1 MSKETKVLAYVAF
14 GIVCFVWG
22 TTYLAIAIAIET
34 LPSIL
39 FPGLR
44 FTIAGIVLLTVRLLQ
59 GASLPK
65 RRSDWLN
72 LIWIGV
78 LMVGTGNVCVV
89 WAEHHVTS
97 GFAALLVG
105 GAPFAMALLER
116 ARGGE
121 RFTRRKLIGLLIGFS
136 GLLLLVA
143 PELTGGSF
151 NLMFLL
157 GVLAIQVGTVGWNW
171 GSIVSKYHVSKDIDP
186 ITSAS
191 LQMLFGGLV
200 VSAVGLL
207 NGEAALMHF
216 NARTLAAFVYLVV
229 FGSILAYGAYV
240 YALSKLPTSTTSLYA
255 YINPVVALFLG
266 WLVLD
271 EPIGWNGVAGM
282 VVIFTGVAFVQ
293 SKGRLRGATM
303 TGSVPLPANALSPAK
318 APAVSGE
325 SAN

>member
-1 MSKETKVLAYVAF
+1 MNRESKTLAYVAF
-14 GIVCFVWG
+14 GVVCFVWG
-22 TTYLAIAIAIET
+22 TTYLAIAVAIES
-34 LPSIL
+34 LPVLL

-44 FTIAGIVLLTVRLLQ
+44 FAIAGAVLLAVRLLQ
-59 GASLPK
+59 GAKLPRL
-65 RRSDWLN
+65 RRDWLN
-72 LIWIGV
+72 LLLIGL
-78 LMVGTGNVCVV
+78 LMVGVGNLAVV

-105 GAPFAMALLER
+105 GSPFAMALLER

-121 RFTRRKLIGLLIGFS
+121 RLTKNKLIGLIIGFA
-136 GLLLLVA
+136 GLVILVA

-157 GVLAIQVGTVGWNW
+157 GVLAIQLGTIGWNW

-186 ITSAS
+186 LTSAS
-191 LQMLFGGLV
+191 LQMLLGGIV
-200 VSAVGLL
+200 VTLIGL
-207 NGEAALMHF
+207 GSGDAAHF
-216 NARTLAAFVYLVV
+216 HFTARTLAAFLYLVV
-229 FGSILAYGAYV
+229 FGSILAYGAYI

-271 EPIGWNGVAGM
+271 EPIRWNGIAGM

-293 SKGRLRGATM
+293 AKGRIRGATM
-303 TGSVPLPANALSPAK
+303 TGSVALPASALAPVKPAPGRD
-318 APAVSGE
+318 A
-325 SAN
+325 AN

>member
-1 MSKETKVLAYVAF
+1 MSRETKILAYVAF
-14 GIVCFVWG
+14 AVVCFVWG
-22 TTYLAIAIAIET
+22 TTYLAIAVAIET
-34 LPSIL
+34 LPVVL

-44 FTIAGIVLLTVRLLQ
+44 FTIAGAVLLGVRLLQ
-59 GASLPK
+59 GASLP
-65 RRSDWLN
+65 RRRADWLN
-72 LIWIGV
+72 LLLIGV
-78 LMVGTGNVCVV
+78 LMVGAGNLCVV

-105 GAPFAMALLER
+105 GSPFAMALLER

-121 RFTRRKLIGLLIGFS
+121 RLTKNKLIGLVIGFA
-136 GLLLLVA
+136 GLVILVA

-151 NLMFLL
+151 NLLFLL

-186 ITSAS
+186 IMSAA
-191 LQMLFGGLV
+191 LQMLLGGAV
-200 VSAVGLL
+200 VSVVGLAM
-207 NGEAALMHF
+207 GDAASFHF
-216 NARTLAAFVYLVV
+216 TTRTLAAFLYLVV
-229 FGSILAYGAYV
+229 FGSLITYAAYI

-271 EPIGWNGVAGM
+271 EPIGWNGIAGM

-293 SKGRLRGATM
+293 AKGRIRGATM
-303 TGSVPLPANALSPAK
+303 TGNVAIPASAIAAPKPA
-318 APAVSGE
+318 AGGE
-325 SAN
+325 TAN

>member
-1 MSKETKVLAYVAF
+1 MSRETKILAYTAF

-22 TTYLAIAIAIET
+22 TTYLAIAVAIET

-44 FTIAGIVLLTVRLLQ
+44 FTIAGLILLGVRLAQ
-59 GASLPK
+59 GAPLPK
-65 RRSDWLN
+65 QRRDWLN
-72 LIWIGV
+72 LIWIGI

-105 GAPFAMALLER
+105 GSPFAMALLER

-121 RFTRRKLIGLLIGFS
+121 RFSRHKLIGLVIGFT
-136 GLLLLVA
+136 GLVILVA
-143 PELTGGSF
+143 PEITGGKF
-151 NLMFLL
+151 DLMFLL

-186 ITSAS
+186 IMSAS

-207 NGEAALMHF
+207 HGEAAQLHF
-216 NARTLAAFVYLVV
+216 TARTLAAFLYLVV
-229 FGSILAYGAYV
+229 FGSILTYGAYV

-266 WLVLD
+266 WLILD
-271 EPIGWNGVAGM
+271 EPIGWNGIIGM

-293 SKGRLRGATM
+293 AKGRIRGATM
-303 TGSVPLPANALSPAK
+303 TGNVALPPSALGPVKPAAGSEAAN
-318 APAVSGE
+318 
-325 SAN
+325 